1 MRRTAWVAWA
11 SLMAVGTVDAEPV
24 AVVPTASKPTLDGV
38 LVEWGA
44 PERIGLVP
52 GGERVGVRGAFTGSA
67 DHEAD
72 LYLMWDADYV
82 YVAAAV
88 VDDTVDAQQ
97 IPPHK
102 SEWRGPSGE
111 RKDAMFYYDHLKI
124 FLRGP
129 EQPLGH
135 TIWLSPANGTPY
147 LWGGM
152 QRRKPTEL
160 APVQAGGTLRDQ
172 LYTFEVG
179 IPWRWLGFYPQP
191 DMVLDA
197 LFLLPDS
204 DLPNEELR
212 DKVRQSNKW
221 IWWQG
226 KVQLKG
232 QPPGLRLLP
241 KQQVIAEIAEKTRE
255 IAVPQVEQ
263 DGGDEKK
270 DQDEQDEK
278 RDQDEQDEKRDQDEQ
293 DEKRQDEQDLVGGEG
308 NVGEQKKITAKVD
321 RGDSGNV
328 QAEVRTQE
336 TVPALRSR
344 LHRSLL
350 AKRHPAPDWVRV
362 LNDDEGVSQGQID
375 SLYYRLTH
383 SLARLTADRINART
397 DGIVM
402 DIAEY
407 AGTWRAQARHFL
419 QKLLA
424 KTLADLEQGR
434 LQSQIETAATE
445 VGVDGDQATRLVQS
459 LCREAL
465 KIYAEGKVA
474 SSETLIDKAR
484 RRAKLSEEQAREL
497 LAVLAASITR

>member
-1 MRRTAWVAWA
+1 
-11 SLMAVGTVDAEPV
+11 MAVGAGGTEPV
-24 AVVPTASKPTLDGV
+24 AVVPATSKPTLDGI

-52 GGERVGVRGAFTGSA
+52 GGERVGVRGAFAGSA

-88 VDDTVDAQQ
+88 VDDIVDAQQ
-97 IPPHK
+97 IPPHR

-152 QRRKPTEL
+152 QRKKPTEL
-160 APVQAGGTLRDQ
+160 VPVKAGGMRRDQ

-204 DLPNEELR
+204 DHPTEGLR
-212 DKVRQSNKW
+212 NKVEQSDKW

-232 QPPGLRLLP
+232 QPPGLRQLIKP
-241 KQQVIAEIAEKTRE
+241 QVIAEIAEKTQEITVPKVVVREERAEEKEPEQQDSVAVGKSPVAQRE
-255 IAVPQVEQ
+255 IPAV
-263 DGGDEKK
+263 
-270 DQDEQDEK
+270 
-278 RDQDEQDEKRDQDEQ
+278 
-293 DEKRQDEQDLVGGEG
+293 
-308 NVGEQKKITAKVD
+308 TASSDAGTVKAQEA
-321 RGDSGNV
+321 V
-328 QAEVRTQE
+328 QTAS
-336 TVPALRSR
+336 VPALRSR

-350 AKRHPAPDWVRV
+350 AKRKPAPDWVRA
-362 LNDDEGVSQGQID
+362 LNDDAEVSLGQVD

-402 DIAEY
+402 DLAEY
-407 AGTWRAQARHFL
+407 AGTWRAQAQHLL
-419 QKLLA
+419 QKLLT

-434 LQSQIETAATE
+434 LQEQIASAAAE

-484 RRAKLSEEQAREL
+484 RRAKLSEEQAQDL

>member
-1 MRRTAWVAWA
+1 MRRAAWAAWA
-11 SLMAVGTVDAEPV
+11 SLLAVGADGAEPV
-24 AVVPTASKPTLDGV
+24 AVMPVTSKPTLDGI

-52 GGERVGVRGAFTGSA
+52 GSERVGVRGAFTGPS

-82 YVAAAV
+82 YLAAAV
-88 VDDTVDAQQ
+88 VDDIVDAQQ
-97 IPPHK
+97 IPPDK

-129 EQPLGH
+129 EKPLGH

-160 APVQAGGTLRDQ
+160 APVKAGAAQRDQ

-232 QPPGLRLLP
+232 RPPGLRLLPP
-241 KQQVIAEIAEKTRE
+241 KQQVIAEIAEKKRE
-255 IAVPQVEQ
+255 ITVPKVDR
-263 DGGDEKK
+263 DGQDEKK
-270 DQDEQDEK
+270 DRDGQDK
-278 RDQDEQDEKRDQDEQ
+278 
-293 DEKRQDEQDLVGGEG
+293 KRQDGQDLVGVEG
-308 NVGEQKKITAKVD
+308 NLGGEKKITAKVD
-321 RGDSGNV
+321 SGDSGTVKAEERAQEAV
-328 QAEVRTQE
+328 QTES
-336 TVPALRSR
+336 VPTIRSR
-344 LHRSLL
+344 LNRSLL
-350 AKRHPAPDWVRV
+350 AKRHPAPDWVRA
-362 LNDDEGVSQGQID
+362 LNDDAEVSRGQVD

-407 AGTWRAQARHFL
+407 AGTWRAQAQHFL

-434 LQSQIETAATE
+434 LQEQIANAAAE
-445 VGVDGDQATRLVQS
+445 VGVDGDKAARLVQS

-465 KIYAEGKVA
+465 KIYTEGKVA

-484 RRAKLSEEQAREL
+484 RRAKLSEEQAQDL
-497 LAVLAASITR
+497 LAALAASIPR

>member
-1 MRRTAWVAWA
+1 MRRAAWAAWA
-11 SLMAVGTVDAEPV
+11 SLMAVGAGGAEPV
-24 AVVPTASKPTLDGV
+24 AVVPATSKPTLDGI

-52 GGERVGVRGAFTGSA
+52 GGERVGVRGAFTGSS

-88 VDDTVDAQQ
+88 VDDIVDAQQ
-97 IPPHK
+97 IPPDK

-129 EQPLGH
+129 EKPLGH

-160 APVQAGGTLRDQ
+160 APVKAGAARRDQ

-241 KQQVIAEIAEKTRE
+241 PKQQVIAEIAEKKRE
-255 IAVPQVEQ
+255 ITVPKVAPQKPDEAKEPDAQDSVAVEKSPVAQREIPPK
-263 DGGDEKK
+263 GD
-270 DQDEQDEK
+270 
-278 RDQDEQDEKRDQDEQ
+278 
-293 DEKRQDEQDLVGGEG
+293 
-308 NVGEQKKITAKVD
+308 T
-321 RGDSGNV
+321 GDSGIVKPQEAV
-328 QAEVRTQE
+328 QTA
-336 TVPALRSR
+336 PAALKSR
-344 LHRSLL
+344 KTWSLL
-350 AKRHPAPDWVRV
+350 AKRKPAPDWVRA
-362 LNDDEGVSQGQID
+362 LNDDAEVSLGQVD

-407 AGTWRAQARHFL
+407 AGTWRTQARHLL

-424 KTLADLEQGR
+424 KTLADLEQGQ
-434 LQSQIETAATE
+434 LQSQIETAAAE
-445 VGVDGDQATRLVQS
+445 VGVDGDKATRLVQS

-465 KIYAEGKVA
+465 KVYTEGKVA
-474 SSETLIDKAR
+474 NSETLINKAR
-484 RRAKLSEEQAREL
+484 RRAKLSEEQAQHL
-497 LAVLAASITR
+497 LAVLASSITR

>member
-1 MRRTAWVAWA
+1 MRRAAWAAWA
-11 SLMAVGTVDAEPV
+11 SLLAVGADGAEPIT
-24 AVVPTASKPTLDGV
+24 VVPTTSKPTLDGI

-52 GGERVGVRGAFTGSA
+52 GGERVGVRGAFTGSD

-88 VDDTVDAQQ
+88 VDDIVDAQQ
-97 IPPHK
+97 IPPDK

-135 TIWLSPANGTPY
+135 AIWLSPADGTPY
-147 LWGGM
+147 LWGNM
-152 QRRKPTEL
+152 QRRKPTERV
-160 APVQAGGTLRDQ
+160 PVQAGAARRDQ

-204 DLPNEELR
+204 DQPNEDLR

-241 KQQVIAEIAEKTRE
+241 KQQVIAEIAEKTR
-255 IAVPQVEQ
+255 
-263 DGGDEKK
+263 
-270 DQDEQDEK
+270 
-278 RDQDEQDEKRDQDEQ
+278 
-293 DEKRQDEQDLVGGEG
+293 
-308 NVGEQKKITAKVD
+308 KITVPKVAPKKPTEAKVREERD
-321 RGDSGNV
+321 SVVVEKSPVAQREIPPETDSGDSGPVKAASVSQEAV
-328 QAEVRTQE
+328 QTESA
-336 TVPALRSR
+336 PAPRSR
-344 LHRSLL
+344 KNWSLL
-350 AKRHPAPDWVRV
+350 AKRKPAPAWVRA
-362 LNDDEGVSQGQID
+362 LNDDEGVSPGQVD
-375 SLYYRLTH
+375 SLYYRLTQ

-434 LQSQIETAATE
+434 LQSQITSAAAE
-445 VGVDGDQATRLVQS
+445 VGVDGDKATRLVQS

-474 SSETLIDKAR
+474 SSETLINKAR
-484 RRAKLSEEQAREL
+484 RRAKLSEEQAQDL
-497 LAVLAASITR
+497 LTVLASSITR

>member
-1 MRRTAWVAWA
+1 MRCAAWAAWV
-11 SLMAVGTVDAEPV
+11 SLMAVEAGDAEPV
-24 AVVPTASKPTLDGV
+24 AVVPAGHKPTLDGI

-97 IPPHK
+97 IPPDK

-135 TIWLSPANGTPY
+135 TIWLSPADGTPY

-152 QRRKPTEL
+152 QREKPTERV
-160 APVQAGGTLRDQ
+160 PVEAGGALRAQ

-179 IPWRWLGFYPQP
+179 IPWGWLGLYPQP

-204 DLPNEELR
+204 DQPTKALR

-232 QPPGLRLLP
+232 RPPGLRQLP
-241 KQQVIAEIAEKTRE
+241 KAQTIAEIAERTRE
-255 IAVPQVEQ
+255 ISVPKVA
-263 DGGDEKK
+263 EKK
-270 DQDEQDEK
+270 PEEAKARDAQDSVA
-278 RDQDEQDEKRDQDEQ
+278 
-293 DEKRQDEQDLVGGEG
+293 VGKSLGTQREIPPE
-308 NVGEQKKITAKVD
+308 V
-321 RGDSGNV
+321 DSGDTGTVKTASRSQEAV
-328 QAEVRTQE
+328 QTAS
-336 TVPALRSR
+336 VPALRSR
-344 LHRSLL
+344 LNRSLL
-350 AKRHPAPDWVRV
+350 RRPAPDWVRA
-362 LNDDEGVSQGQID
+362 LRDDEGVSLGQVD

-383 SLARLTADRINART
+383 SLARLSADRINVRT
-397 DGIVM
+397 DGLVM
-402 DIAEY
+402 DLAEY

-424 KTLADLEQGR
+424 KTLADLEQKR
-434 LQSQIETAATE
+434 LHPQIVGAAAE
-445 VGVDGDQATRLVQS
+445 AGVDGDKAIRLVQV

-474 SSETLIDKAR
+474 HSETLMDKAR
-484 RRAKLSEEQAREL
+484 RQAKLSAEQAQDL
-497 LAVLAASITR
+497 LAVLAAAIPR

>member
-1 MRRTAWVAWA
+1 MRRAAWVAWA
-11 SLMAVGTVDAEPV
+11 SLMAVEAIGAEPV
-24 AVVPTASKPTLDGV
+24 AVVPTASKPTLDGI

-52 GGERVGVRGAFTGSA
+52 GGERVGVRGAFAGPA

-97 IPPHK
+97 IPPDK
-102 SEWRGPSGE
+102 NEWRGPSGE

-135 TIWLSPANGTPY
+135 TIWLSPADGAPY
-147 LWGGM
+147 LWGGL
-152 QRRKPTEL
+152 QREKPTERL
-160 APVQAGGTLRDQ
+160 PVEAGGALRDQ

-179 IPWRWLGFYPQP
+179 IPWSWLGLYPQP

-204 DLPNEELR
+204 DRPTEALR
-212 DKVRQSNKW
+212 NKVRQSNKW

-232 QPPGLRLLP
+232 QPPGLRQPP
-241 KQQVIAEIAEKTRE
+241 KAQVIADIAEKTRE
-255 IAVPQVEQ
+255 ITVPKVVTREEKVEEQ
-263 DGGDEKK
+263 ERD
-270 DQDEQDEK
+270 DQDSVA
-278 RDQDEQDEKRDQDEQ
+278 
-293 DEKRQDEQDLVGGEG
+293 VGKSPVVQREIPA
-308 NVGEQKKITAKVD
+308 EA
-321 RGDSGNV
+321 DSGDVGTVRSQEAV
-328 QAEVRTQE
+328 QTAS
-336 TVPALRSR
+336 VPALRSR
-344 LHRSLL
+344 LNRALL
-350 AKRHPAPDWVRV
+350 AKRKPAPDWVRA
-362 LNDDEGVSQGQID
+362 LNDDEGVSLGQVD

-402 DIAEY
+402 DLAEY
-407 AGTWRAQARHFL
+407 AGTWRAQARHLL
-419 QKLLA
+419 QKLLT

-434 LQSQIETAATE
+434 LQEQIGGAAAE

-474 SSETLIDKAR
+474 SSQTLIDKAR
-484 RRAKLSEEQAREL
+484 RRVKLSEEQAQDL
-497 LAVLAASITR
+497 LAALAASITR

>member
-1 MRRTAWVAWA
+1 MRRAAWAAWA
-11 SLMAVGTVDAEPV
+11 SLMAVEAVSAEPV
-24 AVVPTASKPTLDGV
+24 AVVPVASKPTLDGI

-44 PERIGLVP
+44 PEHIGLVP
-52 GGERVGVRGAFTGSA
+52 GGERVGVRGAFAGSA

-97 IPPHK
+97 IPPDK

-135 TIWLSPANGTPY
+135 TIWLSPADGAPY
-147 LWGGM
+147 LWGGL
-152 QRRKPTEL
+152 QREQPTERV
-160 APVQAGGTLRDQ
+160 PVEAGGARRDQ

-179 IPWRWLGFYPQP
+179 IPWSWLGLYPQP

-204 DLPNEELR
+204 DRPAEALR
-212 DKVRQSNKW
+212 NKVRQSNKW

-232 QPPGLRLLP
+232 QPPGLRQLP

-255 IAVPQVEQ
+255 ITVPKVA
-263 DGGDEKK
+263 
-270 DQDEQDEK
+270 
-278 RDQDEQDEKRDQDEQ
+278 
-293 DEKRQDEQDLVGGEG
+293 
-308 NVGEQKKITAKVD
+308 QKKPDEAKVREERDSVVVEESPVAQREIPAETD
-321 RGDSGNV
+321 RGDAGTIKTASRSQEAV
-328 QAEVRTQE
+328 QTAA
-336 TVPALRSR
+336 VPTLRSR
-344 LHRSLL
+344 LNRSLL
-350 AKRHPAPDWVRV
+350 AKRHPAPAWVRA
-362 LNDDEGVSQGQID
+362 LNDDEEVSLGQVD
-375 SLYYRLTH
+375 SLYYRLTQ
-383 SLARLTADRINART
+383 SLARLSADRINVRT
-397 DGIVM
+397 DGLVI

-407 AGTWRAQARHFL
+407 AGTWRTQAQHLL

-434 LQSQIETAATE
+434 LQEQIAGAAAE
-445 VGVDGDQATRLVQS
+445 VGVDGDKATRLVQS
-459 LCREAL
+459 LCRETL

-474 SSETLIDKAR
+474 RSEALIDKAR
-484 RRAKLSEEQAREL
+484 RRVKLSEEQAQDL

>member
-1 MRRTAWVAWA
+1 MRRAAWAAWA
-11 SLMAVGTVDAEPV
+11 SLMTVGAGGAEPV
-24 AVVPTASKPTLDGV
+24 AVMPTTSKPTLDGI

-52 GGERVGVRGAFTGSA
+52 GSERVGVRGAFTGPS

-88 VDDTVDAQQ
+88 VDDIVDAQQ
-97 IPPHK
+97 IPPDK

-152 QRRKPTEL
+152 QRRKPTER
-160 APVQAGGTLRDQ
+160 APVKAGAAQRAQ

-232 QPPGLRLLP
+232 RPPGLRLLPP
-241 KQQVIAEIAEKTRE
+241 KQQVIAEIAEKKRE
-255 IAVPQVEQ
+255 ITVPKVVQQKPDVQDSVAV
-263 DGGDEKK
+263 EKSPVAQREIPTK
-270 DQDEQDEK
+270 AAS
-278 RDQDEQDEKRDQDEQ
+278 R
-293 DEKRQDEQDLVGGEG
+293 
-308 NVGEQKKITAKVD
+308 
-321 RGDSGNV
+321 DSGTV
-328 QAEVRTQE
+328 TTARKPQE
-336 TVPALRSR
+336 AMQTASAPAKSR
-344 LHRSLL
+344 KNWSLL
-350 AKRHPAPDWVRV
+350 AKRKPAPDWVRA
-362 LNDDEGVSQGQID
+362 LNDDDEVSRGQVD

-407 AGTWRAQARHFL
+407 AGTWRAQAQHFL

-424 KTLADLEQGR
+424 KTLTDLEQGR
-434 LQSQIETAATE
+434 LQEQIANAAAE
-445 VGVDGDQATRLVQS
+445 VGVDGDKALRLVQS

-465 KIYAEGKVA
+465 KIYSDGKVA

-484 RRAKLSEEQAREL
+484 RRAKLSEEQAQDL
-497 LAVLAASITR
+497 LAALASSIPQ

>member
-1 MRRTAWVAWA
+1 
-11 SLMAVGTVDAEPV
+11 MAVGAGGTEPV
-24 AVVPTASKPTLDGV
+24 AVVPTSHKPTLDGI

-52 GGERVGVRGAFTGSA
+52 GGERVGVRGAFSGSA

-97 IPPHK
+97 IPPDK

-152 QRRKPTEL
+152 QRQQPTEL
-160 APVQAGGTLRDQ
+160 APVSAGGALREQ

-241 KQQVIAEIAEKTRE
+241 EQQQVIAEIAEKTQE
-255 IAVPQVEQ
+255 ITVPKVDR
-263 DGGDEKK
+263 DG
-270 DQDEQDEK
+270 
-278 RDQDEQDEKRDQDEQ
+278 Q
-293 DEKRQDEQDLVGGEG
+293 DEKRQDEQDSVGVERTL
-308 NVGEQKKITAKVD
+308 GEQERIIAKVD
-321 RGDSGNV
+321 SSDAGTVRAQEAV
-328 QAEVRTQE
+328 QTES
-336 TVPALRSR
+336 VPTIRSR
-344 LHRSLL
+344 LNRSLL
-350 AKRHPAPDWVRV
+350 AKRHPAPDWVRA
-362 LNDDEGVSQGQID
+362 LNDDEEVSRGQVD

-407 AGTWRAQARHFL
+407 AGTWRAQAQHFL

-424 KTLADLEQGR
+424 KTLADLEQGQ
-434 LQSQIETAATE
+434 LQSQIETAAAE
-445 VGVDGDQATRLVQS
+445 VGVDGHKATRLVQS

-465 KIYAEGKVA
+465 KIYTEGKVA

-484 RRAKLSEEQAREL
+484 RRAKLSEEQAQDL
-497 LAVLAASITR
+497 LAVLASSIPR

>member
-1 MRRTAWVAWA
+1 MRRTAWVAWV
-11 SLMAVGTVDAEPV
+11 SLMAVGAGGAEPIS
-24 AVVPTASKPTLDGV
+24 VVPTTSKPTLDGI

-52 GGERVGVRGAFTGSA
+52 GGDRVGIRGAFTGSA

-97 IPPHK
+97 IPPDK

-135 TIWLSPANGTPY
+135 TIWLSPADGTPY

-160 APVQAGGTLRDQ
+160 VPIKAGGALREQ

-204 DLPNEELR
+204 DQPNEDLR

-232 QPPGLRLLP
+232 KPPGLRQLP

-255 IAVPQVEQ
+255 IAVPKVDQ
-263 DGGDEKK
+263 DGQDEKRE
-270 DQDEQDEK
+270 QDEQDEK
-278 RDQDEQDEKRDQDEQ
+278 REQDEQ
-293 DEKRQDEQDLVGGEG
+293 DEKRQDGQDLGGQGRILAEG
-308 NVGEQKKITAKVD
+308 DK
-321 RGDSGNV
+321 GDSGNV

-336 TVPALRSR
+336 AVPALRSR

-350 AKRHPAPDWVRV
+350 AKRHPAPDWVRA
-362 LNDDEGVSQGQID
+362 LNDDAEVSQGQVD

-407 AGTWRAQARHFL
+407 AGTWRVQARHFL

-434 LQSQIETAATE
+434 LQEQIETAAAE
-445 VGVDGDQATRLVQS
+445 VGVEGDKATRLVQAI
-459 LCREAL
+459 CREAL

-484 RRAKLSEEQAREL
+484 RRAKLSEEQAQEL

>member
-1 MRRTAWVAWA
+1 MRRAAWAAWA
-11 SLMAVGTVDAEPV
+11 SLMVVEVVGAEPV
-24 AVVPTASKPTLDGV
+24 AVVPVTSKPTLDGI

-52 GGERVGVRGAFTGSA
+52 GGERVGVRGAFTGSS

-97 IPPHK
+97 IPPDK

-152 QRRKPTEL
+152 QRQKPTEL
-160 APVQAGGTLRDQ
+160 VPVQAGGALRDQ

-204 DLPNEELR
+204 DQPDEELR

-241 KQQVIAEIAEKTRE
+241 KQEVIAEIAEKTRE
-255 IAVPQVEQ
+255 ITVPKVVQQKPDEAKVREARDSVVVEESPVATREISAKAGIS
-263 DGGDEKK
+263 DTGT
-270 DQDEQDEK
+270 
-278 RDQDEQDEKRDQDEQ
+278 
-293 DEKRQDEQDLVGGEG
+293 
-308 NVGEQKKITAKVD
+308 ITAA
-321 RGDSGNV
+321 SSSQEAV
-328 QAEVRTQE
+328 QTAS
-336 TVPALRSR
+336 VPTLRSR
-344 LHRSLL
+344 LNRSLL
-350 AKRHPAPDWVRV
+350 AKRHPAPDWVRA
-362 LNDDEGVSQGQID
+362 LNDDEGVSLGQID

-407 AGTWRAQARHFL
+407 AGTWRAQAQHFL

-434 LQSQIETAATE
+434 LQDQIAGAAAD

-459 LCREAL
+459 LCGEAL

-484 RRAKLSEEQAREL
+484 RRAKLSEEQAQEL
-497 LAVLAASITR
+497 LAVLASSITQ

>member
-1 MRRTAWVAWA
+1 MRCAAWAAWA
-11 SLMAVGTVDAEPV
+11 SLMAAGAGGAEPV
-24 AVVPTASKPTLDGV
+24 AAVSAGHKPTLDGI

-52 GGERVGVRGAFTGSA
+52 GRARVGVRGAFAGSA

-72 LYLMWDADYV
+72 LYLMWDADYL

-97 IPPHK
+97 IPPGK

-135 TIWLSPANGTPY
+135 TIWLSPADGAPY

-152 QRRKPTEL
+152 QREKPTERV
-160 APVQAGGTLRDQ
+160 PVQAGGVLRTQ

-179 IPWRWLGFYPQP
+179 IPWGWLGLSPQP

-204 DLPNEELR
+204 DRPTEALR
-212 DKVRQSNKW
+212 NKVRQSNKW

-232 QPPGLRLLP
+232 RPPGLRQPP
-241 KQQVIAEIAEKTRE
+241 KAQVIAEIAAMTRKISVPKLDRDGENEKLDRDG
-255 IAVPQVEQ
+255 Q
-263 DGGDEKK
+263 DSVGVGASLGG
-270 DQDEQDEK
+270 Q
-278 RDQDEQDEKRDQDEQ
+278 R
-293 DEKRQDEQDLVGGEG
+293 
-308 NVGEQKKITAKVD
+308 KIPAEV
-321 RGDSGNV
+321 DSGDAGTGRAQKAV
-328 QAEVRTQE
+328 QAAA
-336 TVPALRSR
+336 VPALRSR
-344 LHRSLL
+344 LNRSLL
-350 AKRHPAPDWVRV
+350 AKRKPAPAWVRA
-362 LNDDEGVSQGQID
+362 LNDDEGVSPGQVD

-383 SLARLTADRINART
+383 SLARLTADRINARS

-402 DIAEY
+402 DLAEY

-434 LQSQIETAATE
+434 LQEQIAATAAE
-445 VGVDGDQATRLVQS
+445 VGVDGDKAARLVQS

-465 KIYAEGKVA
+465 KIYTEGKVA
-474 SSETLIDKAR
+474 SSETLIDRAR
-484 RRAKLSEEQAREL
+484 RRAKLSEEQARHL
-497 LAVLAASITR
+497 LAVLAAIPR

>member
-1 MRRTAWVAWA
+1 
-11 SLMAVGTVDAEPV
+11 
-24 AVVPTASKPTLDGV
+24 
-38 LVEWGA
+38 
-44 PERIGLVP
+44 
-52 GGERVGVRGAFTGSA
+52 GGRVGVRGAFSGA
-67 DHEAD
+67 EDHEAD

-97 IPPHK
+97 IPPDK

-135 TIWLSPANGTPY
+135 TIWLSPADGTPY

-152 QRRKPTEL
+152 QRQKPTEL
-160 APVQAGGTLRDQ
+160 VPVQAGGALREQ

-204 DLPNEELR
+204 DQPTEALR

-232 QPPGLRLLP
+232 QPPGLRQPL
-241 KQQVIAEIAEKTRE
+241 KQQVMAEIAEKTRE
-255 IAVPQVEQ
+255 IAVPKVALREERAEEKEPEQQDSVAVEKGPVAQ
-263 DGGDEKK
+263 REIPA
-270 DQDEQDEK
+270 Q
-278 RDQDEQDEKRDQDEQ
+278 
-293 DEKRQDEQDLVGGEG
+293 
-308 NVGEQKKITAKVD
+308 APS
-321 RGDSGNV
+321 GDSGPSRAQEAV
-328 QAEVRTQE
+328 QTES
-336 TVPALRSR
+336 VPTIRSR
-344 LHRSLL
+344 LNRSLL
-350 AKRHPAPDWVRV
+350 AKRHPAPDWVRA
-362 LNDDEGVSQGQID
+362 LNDDAEVSRGQVD

-407 AGTWRAQARHFL
+407 AGTWRAQAQHFL

-424 KTLADLEQGR
+424 KTLADLEQGQ
-434 LQSQIETAATE
+434 LQAQIANAAAE
-445 VGVDGDQATRLVQS
+445 VGVDGDKATRLVQS

-465 KIYAEGKVA
+465 KIYSEGKVA

-484 RRAKLSEEQAREL
+484 RRVKLSEKQAQDL
-497 LAVLAASITR
+497 LAVLASSIPQ

>member
-1 MRRTAWVAWA
+1 MRRAAFVAWT
-11 SLMAVGTVDAEPV
+11 SLMAVGTGGTEPV
-24 AVVPTASKPTLDGV
+24 AVVPVTPKPTLDGI

-52 GGERVGVRGAFTGSA
+52 GGERVGVRGAFTGSS

-88 VDDTVDAQQ
+88 VDDIVDAQQ
-97 IPPHK
+97 IPPDK
-102 SEWRGPSGE
+102 SEWRGPSRE

-135 TIWLSPANGTPY
+135 TIWLSPADGTPY

-152 QRRKPTEL
+152 QRQKPTEL
-160 APVQAGGTLRDQ
+160 VPVQAGGALRAQ

-232 QPPGLRLLP
+232 QPPGLRQLP
-241 KQQVIAEIAEKTRE
+241 KQEVMAEIAEKTRE
-255 IAVPQVEQ
+255 ITVPKVALREERAEEKEPEQQDSVAV
-263 DGGDEKK
+263 EKSPVA
-270 DQDEQDEK
+270 QREIPAQ
-278 RDQDEQDEKRDQDEQ
+278 
-293 DEKRQDEQDLVGGEG
+293 
-308 NVGEQKKITAKVD
+308 APS
-321 RGDSGNV
+321 GDSDPSRAQEAV
-328 QAEVRTQE
+328 QTES
-336 TVPALRSR
+336 VPTIRSR
-344 LHRSLL
+344 LNRSLL
-350 AKRHPAPDWVRV
+350 AKRHPAPDWVRA
-362 LNDDEGVSQGQID
+362 LNDDAEVSRGQVD

-383 SLARLTADRINART
+383 SLTRLTADRINART

-407 AGTWRAQARHFL
+407 AGTWRAQAQHFL

-424 KTLADLEQGR
+424 KTLADLEQGQ
-434 LQSQIETAATE
+434 LQSQIETAAAE
-445 VGVDGDQATRLVQS
+445 VGVDGDKAARLVQS

-465 KIYAEGKVA
+465 KIYTEGKVA

-484 RRAKLSEEQAREL
+484 RRAKLSEEQAQDL
-497 LAVLAASITR
+497 LAVLAASITQ

>member
-1 MRRTAWVAWA
+1 
-11 SLMAVGTVDAEPV
+11 MAVGAGGTEPV
-24 AVVPTASKPTLDGV
+24 AVVPTSHKPTLDGI

-52 GGERVGVRGAFTGSA
+52 GGERVGVRGAFSGSE

-88 VDDTVDAQQ
+88 VDDIVDAQQ
-97 IPPHK
+97 IPPHR

-152 QRRKPTEL
+152 QRKKPTEL
-160 APVQAGGTLRDQ
+160 VPVKAGGMRRDQ

-204 DLPNEELR
+204 DHPTEGLR
-212 DKVRQSNKW
+212 NKVEQSDKW

-232 QPPGLRLLP
+232 QPPGLRQLI
-241 KQQVIAEIAEKTRE
+241 KSQVIAEIAEKTQEITVPKVVPREEPKEQEQEKQDSVAIEKSPVAQRE
-255 IAVPQVEQ
+255 IPAV
-263 DGGDEKK
+263 
-270 DQDEQDEK
+270 
-278 RDQDEQDEKRDQDEQ
+278 
-293 DEKRQDEQDLVGGEG
+293 
-308 NVGEQKKITAKVD
+308 TASSDAGTV
-321 RGDSGNV
+321 RAQEAV
-328 QAEVRTQE
+328 QTAS
-336 TVPALRSR
+336 VPALRSR

-350 AKRHPAPDWVRV
+350 AKRKPAPDWVRA
-362 LNDDEGVSQGQID
+362 LNDDAEVSLGQVD

-402 DIAEY
+402 DLAEY
-407 AGTWRAQARHFL
+407 AGTWRAQAQHLL
-419 QKLLA
+419 QKLLT

-434 LQSQIETAATE
+434 LQEQIASAAAE

-484 RRAKLSEEQAREL
+484 RRAKLSEEQAQDL

>member
-1 MRRTAWVAWA
+1 MRRAAWAAWA
-11 SLMAVGTVDAEPV
+11 SLMAVEVVGAEPV
-24 AVVPTASKPTLDGV
+24 AVVPVDPKPTLDGI

-44 PERIGLVP
+44 PEHIGLVP

-67 DHEAD
+67 DHEVD

-97 IPPHK
+97 IPPDK

-135 TIWLSPANGTPY
+135 TIWLSPADGAPY

-152 QRRKPTEL
+152 QREQPTERV
-160 APVQAGGTLRDQ
+160 PVEAGGARRDQ

-179 IPWRWLGFYPQP
+179 IPWSWLGLYPQP

-204 DLPNEELR
+204 DRPAEALR
-212 DKVRQSNKW
+212 NKVRQSNKW

-232 QPPGLRLLP
+232 QPPGLRQLP

-255 IAVPQVEQ
+255 ITVPKVA
-263 DGGDEKK
+263 
-270 DQDEQDEK
+270 
-278 RDQDEQDEKRDQDEQ
+278 
-293 DEKRQDEQDLVGGEG
+293 
-308 NVGEQKKITAKVD
+308 QKKPDEAKVREERDSVVVEESPVAQREIPAETD
-321 RGDSGNV
+321 RGDAGTIKTASRSQEAV
-328 QAEVRTQE
+328 QTAA
-336 TVPALRSR
+336 VPTLRSR
-344 LHRSLL
+344 LNRSLL
-350 AKRHPAPDWVRV
+350 AKRHPAPAWVRA
-362 LNDDEGVSQGQID
+362 LNDDEEVSLGQVD
-375 SLYYRLTH
+375 SLYYRLTQ
-383 SLARLTADRINART
+383 SLARLSADRINVRT
-397 DGIVM
+397 DGLVI

-407 AGTWRAQARHFL
+407 AGTWRTQAQHLL

-434 LQSQIETAATE
+434 LQEQIAGAAAE
-445 VGVDGDQATRLVQS
+445 VGVDGDKATRLVQS
-459 LCREAL
+459 LCRETL

-474 SSETLIDKAR
+474 RSEALIDKAR
-484 RRAKLSEEQAREL
+484 RRVKLSEEQAQDL

>member
-1 MRRTAWVAWA
+1 MGRAAWAAWA
-11 SLMAVGTVDAEPV
+11 SLMVVEVVGAEPV
-24 AVVPTASKPTLDGV
+24 AVVPTASKPTLDGI

-52 GGERVGVRGAFTGSA
+52 GGERVGVRGAFTGPA

-88 VDDTVDAQQ
+88 VDDAVDAQQ
-97 IPPHK
+97 IPPDK

-111 RKDAMFYYDHLKI
+111 RKNAMFYYDHLKI

-147 LWGGM
+147 LWGGL
-152 QRRKPTEL
+152 QRKKPTERV
-160 APVQAGGTLRDQ
+160 PVQAGGTRRDQ

-204 DLPNEELR
+204 DQPDEELR

-232 QPPGLRLLP
+232 QPPGLRQLP
-241 KQQVIAEIAEKTRE
+241 KQQVLAEIAEKTRE
-255 IAVPQVEQ
+255 ITVPQVDRDGQ
-263 DGGDEKK
+263 DGK
-270 DQDEQDEK
+270 DRDGQDERLD
-278 RDQDEQDEKRDQDEQ
+278 RDGQ
-293 DEKRQDEQDLVGGEG
+293 DEKRQDGQDLVGGEG
-308 NVGEQKKITAKVD
+308 NLGGQERITAK
-321 RGDSGNV
+321 GDSGDSGAVKVEEKSQEAV
-328 QAEVRTQE
+328 QTES
-336 TVPALRSR
+336 VPTIRSR
-344 LHRSLL
+344 LNRSLL
-350 AKRHPAPDWVRV
+350 AKRKPAPDWVRA
-362 LNDDEGVSQGQID
+362 LNDDEGVSLGQVD

-434 LQSQIETAATE
+434 LHPADRRVPPPRSAWM
-445 VGVDGDQATRLVQS
+445 ATRLP
-459 LCREAL
+459 A
-465 KIYAEGKVA
+465 
-474 SSETLIDKAR
+474 
-484 RRAKLSEEQAREL
+484 
-497 LAVLAASITR
+497 

>member
-1 MRRTAWVAWA
+1 MRRAAWAAWA
-11 SLMAVGTVDAEPV
+11 SLLAVGADGAEPIT
-24 AVVPTASKPTLDGV
+24 VVPTAAKPTLDGI

-52 GGERVGVRGAFTGSA
+52 GGERVGVRGAFAGA
-67 DHEAD
+67 DDHEAD

-88 VDDTVDAQQ
+88 VDDIVDAQQ
-97 IPPHK
+97 IPPDK

-135 TIWLSPANGTPY
+135 TIWLSPADGTPY

-152 QRRKPTEL
+152 QRRKPTERV
-160 APVQAGGTLRDQ
+160 PIEAGGARRAQ

-204 DLPNEELR
+204 DQPNEDLR

-255 IAVPQVEQ
+255 ITVPKVAP
-263 DGGDEKK
+263 KK
-270 DQDEQDEK
+270 PTE
-278 RDQDEQDEKRDQDEQ
+278 
-293 DEKRQDEQDLVGGEG
+293 
-308 NVGEQKKITAKVD
+308 AKVREERD
-321 RGDSGNV
+321 SVVVEKSPVAQREIPPETDSGDSGTVKAASVSQEAV
-328 QAEVRTQE
+328 QTESA
-336 TVPALRSR
+336 PAPRSR
-344 LHRSLL
+344 KNWSLL
-350 AKRHPAPDWVRV
+350 AKRKPAPAWVRA
-362 LNDDEGVSQGQID
+362 LNDDEGVSPGQVD

-407 AGTWRAQARHFL
+407 AGTWRAQAQHLL
-419 QKLLA
+419 QKLLT
-424 KTLADLEQGR
+424 KTLADLEQGQ
-434 LQSQIETAATE
+434 LQSQITSAAAE
-445 VGVDGDQATRLVQS
+445 VGVDGDKATRLVQS

-484 RRAKLSEEQAREL
+484 RRAKLSEEQAQDL
-497 LAVLAASITR
+497 LAVLAASIAR

>member
-1 MRRTAWVAWA
+1 MRRAAWAAWA
-11 SLMAVGTVDAEPV
+11 SLMVVEVVGAEPV
-24 AVVPTASKPTLDGV
+24 AVVPVTSKPTLDGI

-52 GGERVGVRGAFTGSA
+52 GGERVGVRGAFTGSS

-97 IPPHK
+97 IPPDK

-152 QRRKPTEL
+152 QRQKPTEL
-160 APVQAGGTLRDQ
+160 VPVQAGGALRDQ

-179 IPWRWLGFYPQP
+179 IPWHWLGFYPQP

-204 DLPNEELR
+204 DQPDEELR

-241 KQQVIAEIAEKTRE
+241 KQEVIAEIAEKTRE
-255 IAVPQVEQ
+255 ITVPKVVQQKPDEAKVREARDSVVVEESPVATREISAKAGIS
-263 DGGDEKK
+263 DTGT
-270 DQDEQDEK
+270 
-278 RDQDEQDEKRDQDEQ
+278 
-293 DEKRQDEQDLVGGEG
+293 
-308 NVGEQKKITAKVD
+308 ITAA
-321 RGDSGNV
+321 SSSQEAV
-328 QAEVRTQE
+328 QTAS
-336 TVPALRSR
+336 VPTLRSR
-344 LHRSLL
+344 LNRSLL
-350 AKRHPAPDWVRV
+350 AKRHPAPDWVRA
-362 LNDDEGVSQGQID
+362 LNDDEGVSLGQID

-434 LQSQIETAATE
+434 LHPQITNAAAK
-445 VGVDGDQATRLVQS
+445 VGADGDQATRLVQS
-459 LCREAL
+459 LCGEAL

-484 RRAKLSEEQAREL
+484 RRAKLSEEQAQDL
-497 LAVLAASITR
+497 LAVLASSIIQ

>member
-1 MRRTAWVAWA
+1 MRLVAWAAWA
-11 SLMAVGTVDAEPV
+11 SLLAVRPGDAEPV
-24 AVVPTASKPTLDGV
+24 AVVPAASKPTLDGI

-52 GGERVGVRGAFTGSA
+52 GGERVGVRGAFTGAA

-72 LYLMWDADYV
+72 LYLMWDADCV

-97 IPPHK
+97 IPPDQ

-111 RKDAMFYYDHLKI
+111 RRDAMFYYDHLKI

-129 EQPLGH
+129 KQPLGH
-135 TIWLSPANGTPY
+135 TIWLSPADGTPY

-152 QRRKPTEL
+152 QREQPTERV
-160 APVQAGGTLRDQ
+160 PVEAGGARRER

-179 IPWRWLGFYPQP
+179 IPWSWLGFYPQP

-204 DLPNEELR
+204 DQPAEELR

-232 QPPGLRLLP
+232 RPPGLRQPP
-241 KQQVIAEIAEKTRE
+241 KAQVVAEIAKKTRE
-255 IAVPQVEQ
+255 ITVPKVTRAEQ
-263 DGGDEKK
+263 ETKKERDE
-270 DQDEQDEK
+270 
-278 RDQDEQDEKRDQDEQ
+278 RDS
-293 DEKRQDEQDLVGGEG
+293 VATGERR
-308 NVGEQKKITAKVD
+308 VAQREIPAAAD
-321 RGDSGNV
+321 RVDSGNATA
-328 QAEVRTQE
+328 QEV
-336 TVPALRSR
+336 VPTASVRALRSR
-344 LHRSLL
+344 LL
-350 AKRHPAPDWVRV
+350 ARKKSAPDWVQV
-362 LNDDEGVSQGQID
+362 LNDDESVSPGQVD

-383 SLARLTADRINART
+383 SLVRLSADRINART
-397 DGIVM
+397 DGLVM
-402 DIAEY
+402 DMAEY

-424 KTLADLEQGR
+424 QTLADLAQGR
-434 LQSQIETAATE
+434 LHPQIVGAAAE
-445 VGVDGDQATRLVQS
+445 VGVDSDKAIRLVQS

-465 KIYAEGKVA
+465 KIYTEGKVA
-474 SSETLIDKAR
+474 NSETLIDKAR
-484 RRAKLSEEQAREL
+484 RRAKLSAAQAHDL
-497 LAVLAASITR
+497 LAALAAAIPR

>member
-11 SLMAVGTVDAEPV
+11 SLMAVGVVGAEPV
-24 AVVPTASKPTLDGV
+24 AVVPVTPKPTLDGI
-38 LVEWGA
+38 LIEWGA

-52 GGERVGVRGAFTGSA
+52 GGERVGVRGAFTGSS

-88 VDDTVDAQQ
+88 VDDIVDAQQ
-97 IPPHK
+97 IPPDK

-152 QRRKPTEL
+152 QRRKPTER
-160 APVQAGGTLRDQ
+160 APVKAGGALRDQ

-241 KQQVIAEIAEKTRE
+241 PKQQVIAEIAEKTRE
-255 IAVPQVEQ
+255 IAVPKVAVREERA
-263 DGGDEKK
+263 EKK
-270 DQDEQDEK
+270 ELEQQDSIAVEK
-278 RDQDEQDEKRDQDEQ
+278 SPGAQREIPAQAPSR
-293 DEKRQDEQDLVGGEG
+293 
-308 NVGEQKKITAKVD
+308 
-321 RGDSGNV
+321 DSGPNRSQEAV
-328 QAEVRTQE
+328 QTES
-336 TVPALRSR
+336 VPTIRSR
-344 LHRSLL
+344 LNRSLL
-350 AKRHPAPDWVRV
+350 AKRHPAPDWVRA
-362 LNDDEGVSQGQID
+362 LNDDAGVSRGQVD

-397 DGIVM
+397 DGIIM

-407 AGTWRAQARHFL
+407 AGTWRAQAQHFL
-419 QKLLA
+419 QQLLA

-434 LQSQIETAATE
+434 LQEQIANAAAE
-445 VGVDGDQATRLVQS
+445 VGVDGDKATRLVQS

-465 KIYAEGKVA
+465 KIYADGKVA

-484 RRAKLSEEQAREL
+484 RRAKLSEEQAQDL
-497 LAVLAASITR
+497 LAVLAASITQ

>member
-11 SLMAVGTVDAEPV
+11 SLMAVGTVGAEPV
-24 AVVPTASKPTLDGV
+24 AVVPTASKPTLDGI

-52 GGERVGVRGAFTGSA
+52 GGERVGIRGAFTGSK

-97 IPPHK
+97 IPPDK

-135 TIWLSPANGTPY
+135 TIWLSPADGTPY

-160 APVQAGGTLRDQ
+160 VPVQAGGALRDQ

-204 DLPNEELR
+204 DQPTEDLR
-212 DKVRQSNKW
+212 DKVRESNKW

-255 IAVPQVEQ
+255 ITLPKVEQ
-263 DGGDEKK
+263 DG
-270 DQDEQDEK
+270 QDEK
-278 RDQDEQDEKRDQDEQ
+278 RQDGQDEKRDQDEQ

-308 NVGEQKKITAKVD
+308 NLGGQGRSIAEGD
-321 RGDSGNV
+321 RGDGDSGTV
-328 QAEVRTQE
+328 KGEVRTQE
-336 TVPALRSR
+336 AVPTIRSR
-344 LHRSLL
+344 LNRSLL
-350 AKRHPAPDWVRV
+350 AKRHPAPDWVRA
-362 LNDDEGVSQGQID
+362 LNDDEGVSLGQVD

-424 KTLADLEQGR
+424 KTLADLEQER
-434 LQSQIETAATE
+434 LQSQIETAAAE
-445 VGVDGDQATRLVQS
+445 VGVDGDKATRLVQAI
-459 LCREAL
+459 CREAL

-484 RRAKLSEEQAREL
+484 RRAKLSEEQAQEL

>member
-1 MRRTAWVAWA
+1 MRRTAWAA
-11 SLMAVGTVDAEPV
+11 CTCLMAVGAGGAEPIS
-24 AVVPTASKPTLDGV
+24 VVPATSKPTLDGI

-44 PERIGLVP
+44 PERISLVP
-52 GGERVGVRGAFTGSA
+52 GGERVGVRGAFTGSE

-97 IPPHK
+97 IPPDK

-129 EQPLGH
+129 DQPLGH

-160 APVQAGGTLRDQ
+160 VPVQAGGVLRDQ

-204 DLPNEELR
+204 DQPNEDLR

-232 QPPGLRLLP
+232 KPPGLRQRP
-241 KQQVIAEIAEKTRE
+241 KPQIIAEIAEKMRE
-255 IAVPQVEQ
+255 ITVPKVE
-263 DGGDEKK
+263 
-270 DQDEQDEK
+270 QDEQDEK
-278 RDQDEQDEKRDQDEQ
+278 RQDGQDEKRRDGQDEKRDRDGQ
-293 DEKRQDEQDLVGGEG
+293 DEKRQDEQDLVGGGGDLGGQERIIAEG
-308 NVGEQKKITAKVD
+308 D

-328 QAEVRTQE
+328 QTEVRTQE
-336 TVPALRSR
+336 AVPTIRSR
-344 LHRSLL
+344 LNRSLL
-350 AKRHPAPDWVRV
+350 AKRHPAPDWVRA
-362 LNDDEGVSQGQID
+362 LNDDAEVSQGQID

-383 SLARLTADRINART
+383 SLARLTAERINART

-434 LQSQIETAATE
+434 LQEQIANAAAE
-445 VGVDGDQATRLVQS
+445 VGVDGDKATRLVQS

-465 KIYAEGKVA
+465 KIYADGKVA

-484 RRAKLSEEQAREL
+484 RRAKLSEEQAQDL
-497 LAVLAASITR
+497 LAVLAASITQ

>member
-1 MRRTAWVAWA
+1 MRRAAWAAWA
-11 SLMAVGTVDAEPV
+11 SLIAAGAGDSEPV
-24 AVVPTASKPTLDGV
+24 AVVSTSHKPTLDGI

-52 GGERVGVRGAFTGSA
+52 GGERVGVRGAFAGSA

-97 IPPHK
+97 IPPDK

-111 RKDAMFYYDHLKI
+111 RRDAMFYYDHLKI

-129 EQPLGH
+129 DQPLGH

-152 QRRKPTEL
+152 QRKKPTEL
-160 APVQAGGTLRDQ
+160 VPVKAGGALRDR

-204 DLPNEELR
+204 DRPTEELR
-212 DKVRQSNKW
+212 NKVRQSNKW

-232 QPPGLRLLP
+232 RPPGLRQLTKP
-241 KQQVIAEIAEKTRE
+241 QVIAEIAEKARE
-255 IAVPQVEQ
+255 ITVPKVVARKEKVEEREQEKQDSVAV
-263 DGGDEKK
+263 EKSPVA
-270 DQDEQDEK
+270 QREIPA
-278 RDQDEQDEKRDQDEQ
+278 
-293 DEKRQDEQDLVGGEG
+293 V
-308 NVGEQKKITAKVD
+308 TASSDAGTV
-321 RGDSGNV
+321 RSQEAV
-328 QAEVRTQE
+328 QTAS
-336 TVPALRSR
+336 VPALRSR
-344 LHRSLL
+344 LNRSLL
-350 AKRHPAPDWVRV
+350 AKRKSAPDWVRA
-362 LNDDEGVSQGQID
+362 LNDDAEVSLGQVD

-407 AGTWRAQARHFL
+407 AGTWRAQAQHLL
-419 QKLLA
+419 QKLLT

-434 LQSQIETAATE
+434 LQEQIAGAATE

-484 RRAKLSEEQAREL
+484 RRAKLSAEQTQDL

>member
-1 MRRTAWVAWA
+1 MRRAAWAAWA
-11 SLMAVGTVDAEPV
+11 SLMVVEVVGAEPV
-24 AVVPTASKPTLDGV
+24 AVVPVTSKPTLDGI

-52 GGERVGVRGAFTGSA
+52 GGERVGVRGAFTGSS

-97 IPPHK
+97 IPPDK
-102 SEWRGPSGE
+102 SEWRGPSRE

-152 QRRKPTEL
+152 QRQKPTEL
-160 APVQAGGTLRDQ
+160 VPVQAGGALRDQ

-204 DLPNEELR
+204 DQPTEQLR

-241 KQQVIAEIAEKTRE
+241 KQEVIAEIAEKTRE
-255 IAVPQVEQ
+255 ITVPKVVQQKPDEAKVREARDSVVVEESPVATREISAKAGIS
-263 DGGDEKK
+263 DTGT
-270 DQDEQDEK
+270 
-278 RDQDEQDEKRDQDEQ
+278 
-293 DEKRQDEQDLVGGEG
+293 
-308 NVGEQKKITAKVD
+308 ITAA
-321 RGDSGNV
+321 SSSQEAV
-328 QAEVRTQE
+328 QTAS
-336 TVPALRSR
+336 VPTLRSR
-344 LHRSLL
+344 LNRSLL
-350 AKRHPAPDWVRV
+350 AKRHPAPDWVRA
-362 LNDDEGVSQGQID
+362 LNDDAEVSRGQVD

-407 AGTWRAQARHFL
+407 AGTWRAQAQHFL

-434 LQSQIETAATE
+434 LQDQIAGAAAE
-445 VGVDGDQATRLVQS
+445 VGVDGDQGHPLSAI
-459 LCREAL
+459 AL
-465 KIYAEGKVA
+465 
-474 SSETLIDKAR
+474 R
-484 RRAKLSEEQAREL
+484 RGPKDIRRGQGR
-497 LAVLAASITR
+497 

>member
-1 MRRTAWVAWA
+1 MRRAAQVAWA
-11 SLMAVGTVDAEPV
+11 SLMAVGAIGAEPV
-24 AVVPTASKPTLDGV
+24 AVVPTASKPTLDGI

-52 GGERVGVRGAFTGSA
+52 GGERVGVRGAFAGPA

-97 IPPHK
+97 IPPDK
-102 SEWRGPSGE
+102 NEWRGPAGE

-135 TIWLSPANGTPY
+135 TIWLSPADGAPY
-147 LWGGM
+147 LWGGL
-152 QRRKPTEL
+152 QREKPTERL
-160 APVQAGGTLRDQ
+160 PVEAGGALRDQ

-179 IPWRWLGFYPQP
+179 IPWSWLGLYPQP

-204 DLPNEELR
+204 DRPTEALR
-212 DKVRQSNKW
+212 NKVRQSNKW

-232 QPPGLRLLP
+232 QPPGLRQPP
-241 KQQVIAEIAEKTRE
+241 KAQVIADIAEKTRE
-255 IAVPQVEQ
+255 ITVPKVVTREEKVEEQ
-263 DGGDEKK
+263 ERD
-270 DQDEQDEK
+270 DQDSVA
-278 RDQDEQDEKRDQDEQ
+278 
-293 DEKRQDEQDLVGGEG
+293 VGKSPVVQREIPA
-308 NVGEQKKITAKVD
+308 EA
-321 RGDSGNV
+321 DSGDVGTVRSQEAV
-328 QAEVRTQE
+328 QTAS
-336 TVPALRSR
+336 VPALRSR
-344 LHRSLL
+344 LNRSLL
-350 AKRHPAPDWVRV
+350 AKRKPAPDWVRA
-362 LNDDEGVSQGQID
+362 LNDDEGVSLGQVD

-402 DIAEY
+402 DLAEY

-434 LQSQIETAATE
+434 LHPHIAAAAAE
-445 VGVDGDQATRLVQS
+445 AGVDSDKATRLVQF

-474 SSETLIDKAR
+474 SSQTLIDKAR
-484 RRAKLSEEQAREL
+484 RRAKLSEEQAQDL
-497 LAVLAASITR
+497 LAVLAAAIR

>member
-1 MRRTAWVAWA
+1 
-11 SLMAVGTVDAEPV
+11 MAVGADGAEPV
-24 AVVPTASKPTLDGV
+24 AVVPATPKPTLDGI

-52 GGERVGVRGAFTGSA
+52 GGERVGVRGAFTGPA

-97 IPPHK
+97 IPPDK

-152 QRRKPTEL
+152 QRKRPTERV
-160 APVQAGGTLRDQ
+160 PVKAGGARRDQ

-204 DLPNEELR
+204 DRPTEELR
-212 DKVRQSNKW
+212 NKVRQSNKW

-232 QPPGLRLLP
+232 QPPGLRLLSKP
-241 KQQVIAEIAEKTRE
+241 QVIAEIAEKTQEITVPKVVVRKEKVEEHEQEKQDSVAVGKSPVAQRE
-255 IAVPQVEQ
+255 ISAE
-263 DGGDEKK
+263 
-270 DQDEQDEK
+270 
-278 RDQDEQDEKRDQDEQ
+278 
-293 DEKRQDEQDLVGGEG
+293 
-308 NVGEQKKITAKVD
+308 T
-321 RGDSGNV
+321 DSSDAGTV
-328 QAEVRTQE
+328 STQE
-336 TVPALRSR
+336 AVQTASVPALRSR

-350 AKRHPAPDWVRV
+350 AKRKPAPDWVRA
-362 LNDDEGVSQGQID
+362 LNDDAEVSLGQVD

-419 QKLLA
+419 QQLLA

-434 LQSQIETAATE
+434 LQEQIANAAAE

-459 LCREAL
+459 LCRESL

-484 RRAKLSEEQAREL
+484 RRAKLSAEQAQDL
-497 LAVLAASITR
+497 LAVLASSITR

>member
-1 MRRTAWVAWA
+1 MRRTVWAAWT
-11 SLMAVGTVDAEPV
+11 SLMAVGAVGAEPV
-24 AVVPTASKPTLDGV
+24 AVVPASYKPMLDGI
-38 LVEWGA
+38 LIEWGA

-52 GGERVGVRGAFTGSA
+52 GGERVGVRGAFTGSS

-88 VDDTVDAQQ
+88 VDDTIDAQQ
-97 IPPHK
+97 IPPDK
-102 SEWRGPSGE
+102 IEWRGPSGE

-135 TIWLSPANGTPY
+135 TIWLSPADGTPY

-152 QRRKPTEL
+152 QRKKPTEL
-160 APVQAGGTLRDQ
+160 VPVKAGGTRRDQ

-204 DLPNEELR
+204 DQPTEELR
-212 DKVRQSNKW
+212 NKVRQSNKW

-232 QPPGLRLLP
+232 RPPGLRQLP
-241 KQQVIAEIAEKTRE
+241 KPQVIAEIAEKTRE
-255 IAVPQVEQ
+255 IAVPKVVTREEKVEEQ
-263 DGGDEKK
+263 DSVAVEKTPVAQREIPAEAASS
-270 DQDEQDEK
+270 DASTVRSQEAVQ
-278 RDQDEQDEKRDQDEQ
+278 
-293 DEKRQDEQDLVGGEG
+293 
-308 NVGEQKKITAKVD
+308 TA
-321 RGDSGNV
+321 S
-328 QAEVRTQE
+328 
-336 TVPALRSR
+336 VPALRSR
-344 LHRSLL
+344 LNRSLL
-350 AKRHPAPDWVRV
+350 AKRKPAPDWVRA
-362 LNDDEGVSQGQID
+362 LNDDEEVSPGQVD

-424 KTLADLEQGR
+424 KTMADLEQGR
-434 LQSQIETAATE
+434 LQGQIANAAAE

-465 KIYAEGKVA
+465 KIYTEGKVA

-484 RRAKLSEEQAREL
+484 RRAKLSEEQAQDL
-497 LAVLAASITR
+497 LTVLASSIIR

>member
-1 MRRTAWVAWA
+1 MRRAAWAAWA
-11 SLMAVGTVDAEPV
+11 SLLAVGADGAEPV
-24 AVVPTASKPTLDGV
+24 AVVPATSKLTLDGI

-52 GGERVGVRGAFTGSA
+52 GGERVGVRGAFTGSS

-72 LYLMWDADYV
+72 LYLMWDSDYV

-88 VDDTVDAQQ
+88 VDDIVDAQQ
-97 IPPHK
+97 IPPDK

-135 TIWLSPANGTPY
+135 TIWLSPADGTPY

-152 QRRKPTEL
+152 QRRKPTERV
-160 APVQAGGTLRDQ
+160 PVQAGAARRDQ

-204 DLPNEELR
+204 DQPNEDLR

-255 IAVPQVEQ
+255 ITVPKVAP
-263 DGGDEKK
+263 KK
-270 DQDEQDEK
+270 PTE
-278 RDQDEQDEKRDQDEQ
+278 
-293 DEKRQDEQDLVGGEG
+293 
-308 NVGEQKKITAKVD
+308 AKVREERD
-321 RGDSGNV
+321 SVVVEKSPVAQREIPPETDSGDSGTVKAASVSQEAV
-328 QAEVRTQE
+328 QTESA
-336 TVPALRSR
+336 PAPRSR
-344 LHRSLL
+344 KNWSLL
-350 AKRHPAPDWVRV
+350 AKRHPAPAWVRA
-362 LNDDEGVSQGQID
+362 LNDDEGVSQGQVD

-407 AGTWRAQARHFL
+407 AGTWRAQAQHLL
-419 QKLLA
+419 QKLLT
-424 KTLADLEQGR
+424 KTLADLEQGQ
-434 LQSQIETAATE
+434 LQSQITSAAAE
-445 VGVDGDQATRLVQS
+445 VGVDGDKATRLVQS

-484 RRAKLSEEQAREL
+484 RRAKLSEEQAQDL
-497 LAVLAASITR
+497 LTVLASSITR

>member
-1 MRRTAWVAWA
+1 MRRATWAAWA
-11 SLMAVGTVDAEPV
+11 SLIAVKVVGAEPV
-24 AVVPTASKPTLDGV
+24 AVVPTAAKPTLDGI
-38 LVEWGA
+38 LIEWGA

-52 GGERVGVRGAFTGSA
+52 GGERVGVRGAFSGPA

-88 VDDTVDAQQ
+88 VDDIVDAQQ
-97 IPPHK
+97 IPPDK
-102 SEWRGPSGE
+102 NEWRGPSGE

-135 TIWLSPANGTPY
+135 AIWLSPANGTPY

-152 QRRKPTEL
+152 QRRKPTERIPL
-160 APVQAGGTLRDQ
+160 KAGAAQREQ

-179 IPWRWLGFYPQP
+179 IPWRWLGLYPQP

-241 KQQVIAEIAEKTRE
+241 PKQQVIAEIAEKTRD
-255 IAVPQVEQ
+255 ITVPKVDRDGQDEKEQ
-263 DGGDEKK
+263 DG
-270 DQDEQDEK
+270 QDERMDRDGQDK
-278 RDQDEQDEKRDQDEQ
+278 KKQDGQDS
-293 DEKRQDEQDLVGGEG
+293 VGVGKSPVAQGE
-308 NVGEQKKITAKVD
+308 VPAEAASE
-321 RGDSGNV
+321 DSGTVRAQAAV
-328 QAEVRTQE
+328 QPAS
-336 TVPALRSR
+336 VPTIRSR
-344 LHRSLL
+344 LNRSLL
-350 AKRHPAPDWVRV
+350 AKRHPAPAWVRA
-362 LNDDEGVSQGQID
+362 LNDDAEVSRGQVD

-407 AGTWRAQARHFL
+407 AGTWRAQAQHFL
-419 QKLLA
+419 QKLLT
-424 KTLADLEQGR
+424 KTLADLEQGQ
-434 LQSQIETAATE
+434 LQSQIANAAAE
-445 VGVDGDQATRLVQS
+445 VGVDGDKATRLVQS

-465 KIYAEGKVA
+465 KIYADGKVGN
-474 SSETLIDKAR
+474 SETLIDKAR
-484 RRAKLSEEQAREL
+484 RRAKLSEEQAQDL
-497 LAVLAASITR
+497 LAVLAASIPQ

>member
-1 MRRTAWVAWA
+1 MRRAAQVAWA
-11 SLMAVGTVDAEPV
+11 SLMAVGAIGAEPV
-24 AVVPTASKPTLDGV
+24 AVVPTASKPTLDGI

-52 GGERVGVRGAFTGSA
+52 GGERVGVRGAFAGPA

-97 IPPHK
+97 IPPDK
-102 SEWRGPSGE
+102 NEWRGPSGE

-135 TIWLSPANGTPY
+135 TIWLSPADGAPY
-147 LWGGM
+147 LWGGL
-152 QRRKPTEL
+152 QREKPTERL
-160 APVQAGGTLRDQ
+160 PVEAGGALRDQ

-179 IPWRWLGFYPQP
+179 IPWSWLGLYPQP

-204 DLPNEELR
+204 DRPTEALR
-212 DKVRQSNKW
+212 NKVRQSNKW

-232 QPPGLRLLP
+232 QPPGLRQPP
-241 KQQVIAEIAEKTRE
+241 KAQVIADIAEKTRE
-255 IAVPQVEQ
+255 ITVPKVVTREEKVEEQ
-263 DGGDEKK
+263 ERD
-270 DQDEQDEK
+270 DQDSVA
-278 RDQDEQDEKRDQDEQ
+278 
-293 DEKRQDEQDLVGGEG
+293 VGKSPVVQREIPA
-308 NVGEQKKITAKVD
+308 EA
-321 RGDSGNV
+321 DSGDVGTVRSQEAV
-328 QAEVRTQE
+328 QTAS
-336 TVPALRSR
+336 VPALRSR
-344 LHRSLL
+344 LNRALL
-350 AKRHPAPDWVRV
+350 AKRKPAPDWVRA
-362 LNDDEGVSQGQID
+362 LNDDEGVSLGQVD

-402 DIAEY
+402 DLAEY

-419 QKLLA
+419 QKLLT

-434 LQSQIETAATE
+434 LQDQIVGEAAE

-474 SSETLIDKAR
+474 SSQTLIDKAR
-484 RRAKLSEEQAREL
+484 RRVKLSEEQAQDL
-497 LAVLAASITR
+497 LAALAASITR